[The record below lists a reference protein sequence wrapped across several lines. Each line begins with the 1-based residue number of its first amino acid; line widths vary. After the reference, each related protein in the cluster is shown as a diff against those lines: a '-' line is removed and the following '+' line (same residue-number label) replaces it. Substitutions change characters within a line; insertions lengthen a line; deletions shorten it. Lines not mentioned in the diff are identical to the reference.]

1 MLYNLNGDKMKK
13 ILLVEDSE
21 TIIMGLKYSL
31 EQENFN
37 VKVSKTVIDTKKIIE
52 QEEFDLV
59 LLDITLPDGNGFEI
73 CRFIK
78 QIKDIPVI
86 FLTAR
91 DEETN
96 VVMGLDLGAD
106 DYIIKPFRIRELI
119 SRINSVLRRYD
130 KQENKTN
137 ILEYKNIKIDIN
149 LAKVYKDGKEI
160 TFTSLEYKIL
170 LMLFSNQKKL
180 ITREE
185 LLDKIWDIAGN
196 FVNDNTLTV
205 YIKRIR
211 EKLEDENIIK
221 TVRGLG
227 YRIGD

>member
-1 MLYNLNGDKMKK
+1 MRK
-13 ILLVEDSE
+13 ILLVEDNE
-21 TIIMGLKYSL
+21 TIILGLKYSL
-31 EQENFN
+31 EQEGFE
-37 VKVSKTVIDTKKIIE
+37 VDVAKSVRERQKKLE
-52 QEEFDLV
+52 NTFDLY
-59 LLDITLPDGNGFEI
+59 LLDISLPDGNGFEI
-73 CRFIK
+73 CKEIK
-78 QIKDIPVI
+78 SKQDVPVI

-96 VVMGLDLGAD
+96 VVLGLDIGAD

-130 KQENKTN
+130 KNMANSRIVYQD
-137 ILEYKNIKIDIN
+137 IVIDTKK
-149 LAKVYKDGKEI
+149 AKVYQNNQEI
-160 TFTSLEYKIL
+160 IFTSLEYKIL
-170 LMLFSNQKKL
+170 LMLFTNQNKL
-180 ITREE
+180 ITRDQ

-211 EKLEDENIIK
+211 EKIGDKQGNIIQ
-221 TVRGLG
+221 TVRGIG